1 MSLNWSW
8 DEFLMIS
15 GAMLVA
21 VVVLVAA
28 GVVVV
33 VDAVVILLAVVVDE
47 GAAGSEELSIMGPG
61 TGGVLRS
68 VLAYKYQIIR
78 NVKMTI
84 LT

>member
-1 MSLNWSW
+1 M
-8 DEFLMIS
+8 MS

-33 VDAVVILLAVVVDE
+33 VDAIVILPAVVVDE
-47 GAAGSEELSIMGPG
+47 GTAGSEELSRIGPG

-68 VLAYKYQIIR
+68 ILAYKYQIIR